1 MLTRKPDHQLLAI
14 EGILKALADATRLRI
29 MALLLI
35 GEVCV
40 GDIHQSLEIPQS
52 KASRHLAYLRK
63 ARLVAIRREG
73 LWVHYRLALT
83 DEHVLGALERTVT
96 HALTHLPAVQRDR
109 VRLQTLTRHR
119 LSAAD

>member
-1 MLTRKPDHQLLAI
+1 L
-14 EGILKALADATRLRI
+14 EEVFKALADATRLRI
-29 MALLLI
+29 VALLLT

-83 DEHVLGALERTVT
+83 DERVLGVVERTIA

-109 VRLQTLTRHR
+109 VRLQKLTSHR